1 MRYPGQSC
9 DPFVNLVCY
18 LYEELDHLIRKSI
31 LKFCLWNA
39 ARKNDTKKIG
49 YYRTKIEI
57 ADHVHKMMKRLYS

>member
-31 LKFCLWNA
+31 LKFYLWNA
-39 ARKNDTKKIG
+39 TRKNDSKKIG
-49 YYRTKIEI
+49 YYSTKIEI